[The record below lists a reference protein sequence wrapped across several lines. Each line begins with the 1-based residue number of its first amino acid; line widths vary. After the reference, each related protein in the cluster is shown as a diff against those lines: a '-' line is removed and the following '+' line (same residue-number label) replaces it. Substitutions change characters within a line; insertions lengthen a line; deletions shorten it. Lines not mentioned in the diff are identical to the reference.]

1 MLCRTEVV
9 VCLLSSLGLALI
21 GISPVSGQTIY
32 PIEPPGQKADDL
44 PWLSEIGRGNYVP
57 PRLRRLDEKRIRKFE
72 TSFEECAAGRNSAA
86 NEWSAFGAIGNVDFN
101 CMGRELWVRYPAFE
115 LEFRMQDGNT
125 VIEPGQLESFR
136 LGLVNNRLPAIWGGW
151 QHGGLLYKVS
161 VMTVPNP
168 QCGNFD
174 LYKLET

>member
-1 MLCRTEVV
+1 
-9 VCLLSSLGLALI
+9 
-21 GISPVSGQTIY
+21 
-32 PIEPPGQKADDL
+32 
-44 PWLSEIGRGNYVP
+44 
-57 PRLRRLDEKRIRKFE
+57 
-72 TSFEECAAGRNSAA
+72 
-86 NEWSAFGAIGNVDFN
+86 
-101 CMGRELWVRYPAFE
+101 MGRELWVRYPAFD
-115 LEFRMQDGNT
+115 LEFRMQDGGS

-174 LYKLET
+174 LYKLEIQNPTAQPLPGQLLVAVDGPPTCMSRTGSSAAWARMCS